1 MIENR
6 LGIAMKAEIGAKS
19 KKLIEDK
26 LFCKFV
32 SFNQANE
39 EEIKKTIA
47 LKSFLKEDGE
57 RIMHSKKAK

>member
-1 MIENR
+1 
-6 LGIAMKAEIGAKS
+6 MKAEIAAKS

-26 LFCKFV
+26 LFFKFV

-47 LKSFLKEDGE
+47 LKNFLKEDGE
-57 RIMHSKKAK
+57 RIMHLKKAK